1 MESITATK
9 DLKKTVNKKLLIV
22 EDDPGL
28 QSQMRWCF
36 EDIEVFVASDRDQ
49 ALTLL
54 RRHEPQ
60 VVTLDLGLPP
70 DPGGATEGFKTLEA
84 ILRLAPNT
92 KVIVVTGREEKENAV
107 SAIGMGASDF
117 FQKPID
123 GDILNFVVSRAFQV
137 YQLEQENLALSQNI
151 VHSPLHGV
159 IASSACMLEVCRT
172 IEKIAPTT
180 VTTLLLGE
188 TGTGKEVLARAI
200 HNLSDRSEQ
209 EFSAIN
215 CAAIPE
221 NLLESELFGYEKGA
235 FTGASQTKKGKIELA
250 DGGTLFLDEIG
261 DMPVALQAKML
272 RFLQER
278 IIERVGGVKGI
289 PVNVRVVCATH
300 QNLKDLIRGNL
311 FREDLF
317 YRVSEITLNIPP
329 LREREGDAVIIAQS
343 LLKTFGDEMN
353 RPQLYLAE
361 DAISAITAHSWPG
374 NVREM
379 INKTKRAAIM
389 ADENKVSARDLELDN
404 ATPLNDDALNLR
416 HIRDTAE
423 RNAIV
428 QAINAA
434 RNNMAKASRLLG
446 ITRPTLYSML
456 EKYGLDASEVKDN

>member
-1 MESITATK
+1 ME
-9 DLKKTVNKKLLIV
+9 KKLLIV

-36 EDIEVFVASDRDQ
+36 EDTETHVASDRDA
-49 ALTLL
+49 ALTIL
-54 RRHEPQ
+54 RRFEPQ

-70 DPGGATEGFKTLEA
+70 DPGGSTEGFKTLEE

-107 SAIGMGASDF
+107 KAIGMGAEDF

-123 GDILNFVVSRAFQV
+123 ADILNFVVGRAFHIWE
-137 YQLEQENLALSQNI
+137 LEQKNRTLSESQIN
-151 VHSPLHGV
+151 SPLSGV
-159 IASSACMLEVCRT
+159 IASSPKMLQICRM
-172 IEKIAPTT
+172 IEKIAPTD

-188 TGTGKEVLARAI
+188 TGTGKEVLAKAI
-200 HNLSDRSEQ
+200 HQLSERAEQ
-209 EFSAIN
+209 PFSAIN

-250 DGGTLFLDEIG
+250 NGGTLFLDEIG
-261 DMPVALQAKML
+261 DMPFALQAKML

-278 IIERVGGVKGI
+278 VIERVGGVKGI
-289 PVNVRVVCATH
+289 PVDVRVVCATH
-300 QNLKDLIRGNL
+300 QNLEERIAQDL

-343 LLKTFGDEMN
+343 LLKQFGDDMN
-353 RPQLYLAE
+353 RPNLFLSEEAM
-361 DAISAITAHSWPG
+361 AAVSAHSWPG

-379 INKTKRAAIM
+379 INKVKRAAIM
-389 ADENKVSARDLELDN
+389 ADDKQVNPDDLELDH
-404 ATPLNDDALNLR
+404 TPVLMDDALNLR
-416 HIRDTAE
+416 QIRDNAE
-423 RNAIV
+423 KSAII
-428 QAINAA
+428 QAVSAA
-434 RNNMAKASRLLG
+434 QHNMAKASRLLG
-446 ITRPTLYSML
+446 VSRPTLYSMMEKHGL
-456 EKYGLDASEVKDN
+456 ESGDTP

>member
-1 MESITATK
+1 M
-9 DLKKTVNKKLLIV
+9 NKKLLIV

-36 EDIEVFVASDRDQ
+36 EDVEVFVASDREQ
-49 ALTLL
+49 ALTEL
-54 RRHEPQ
+54 RRNEPQ

-70 DPGGATEGFKTLEA
+70 DAGGSSEGFKTLEE
-84 ILRLAPNT
+84 IQRLSPST

-107 SAIGMGASDF
+107 SAIGLGASDF

-123 GDILNFVVSRAFQV
+123 ADILNFVVGRAFHV
-137 YQLEQENLALSQNI
+137 WQLEQENLALSQNQGQ
-151 VHSPLHGV
+151 SPLNGV
-159 IASSACMLEVCRT
+159 IASSPGMLEVCKM
-172 IEKIAPTT
+172 IEKIAPTD

-188 TGTGKEVLARAI
+188 TGTGKEVLAKAI
-200 HNLSDRSEQ
+200 HQLSDRRDQ
-209 EFSAIN
+209 AFSAIN

-235 FTGASQTKKGKIELA
+235 FTGASQMKKGKIELA
-250 DGGTLFLDEIG
+250 NGGTLFLDEIG

-278 IIERVGGVKGI
+278 VIERVGGVKGI

-300 QNLKDLIRGNL
+300 QDLESRIHENL

-329 LREREGDAVIIAQS
+329 LREREGDPVIIAQS
-343 LLKTFGDEMN
+343 LLKQFGEDMK
-353 RPQLYLAE
+353 RPNLYLSEEAMA
-361 DAISAITAHSWPG
+361 AIAAYSWPG

-379 INKTKRAAIM
+379 INKVKRSAIM
-389 ADENKVSARDLELDN
+389 CDENKVSARDLELQEVSD
-404 ATPLNDDALNLR
+404 LNDDALNLR
-416 HIRDTAE
+416 QIRDNAE
-423 RNAIV
+423 K
-428 QAINAA
+428 QAITQAIAA
-434 RNNMAKASRLLG
+434 AHHNMAKASRLLG

-456 EKYGLDASEVKDN
+456 EKHGIDSGENS